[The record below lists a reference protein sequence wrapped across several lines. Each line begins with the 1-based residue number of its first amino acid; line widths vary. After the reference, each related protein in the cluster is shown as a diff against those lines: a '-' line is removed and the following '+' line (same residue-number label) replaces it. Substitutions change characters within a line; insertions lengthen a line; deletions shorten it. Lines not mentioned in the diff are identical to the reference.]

1 MEIQLRPRGVFR
13 FLVSVLVFLTVAHLL
28 TLIAEHFF
36 GYKTLKGFVPMF
48 NLNAEKNVPTLVST
62 IYLAT
67 CGCLLAVIATA
78 HKRRGE
84 PFLLWAFLGF
94 IFFLLGLDEFTSIH
108 ERIGTS
114 LSPGNLP
121 VLLKV
126 FWVVPY
132 GLLVLVMGVMYFKF
146 LFRLPL
152 RFRKLF
158 IVSGALYV
166 FGALILEL
174 PFAYLYIE
182 FGPGNIFIVILSTFE
197 EVFEICG
204 VSLFTYSLLSYLAA
218 QFAPFSL
225 GVSDEQAS

>member
-1 MEIQLRPRGVFR
+1 MEIQLRPRGVSQ
-13 FLVSVLVFLTVAHLL
+13 FLVSILVLL
-28 TLIAEHFF
+28 TIAHGIAMIARYYF
-36 GYKTLKGFVPMF
+36 GFETLKGFVPMF
-48 NLNAEKNVPTLVST
+48 NLSAEKNFPTLVST
-62 IYLAT
+62 IYLVS
-67 CGCLLAVIATA
+67 CGCLLVIIAAA

-84 PFLLWAFLGF
+84 PFILWAFLGL

-108 ERIGTS
+108 ERVGVI
-114 LSPGNLP
+114 LRPENVP
-121 VLLKV
+121 VLFSV

-132 GLLVLVMGVMYFKF
+132 GLLVLVLGVMYLKF

-158 IVSGALYV
+158 ILSGALYV

-174 PFAYLYIE
+174 PFAYLYLE
-182 FGPGNIFIVILSTFE
+182 YGAGNIFIAILSTFE

-204 VSLFTYSLLSYLAA
+204 VSLFIYSLLSYLAV

-225 GVSDEQAS
+225 GVSEEQAS